1 MGIDESS
8 AITATSDLQAA
19 LGIIDNEGSLKHT
32 TIFEKSETFR
42 IISSL
47 RVSGYISRART
58 GGPWELTETG
68 REFMN
73 KVDDG
78 APEAEPGPQEPED
91 VELGLD
97 DETSEPPA
105 ERSTATLRETLLDTI
120 DKVLSGDMDVRQAKV
135 VSELSGRVVDTLKLE
150 LAYAIAEE
158 NINGGIPTGSD
169 RPPITSPLMLE
180 HGN

>member
-19 LGIIDNEGSLKHT
+19 LGIIDSEESLKHT
-32 TIFEKSETFR
+32 SIFEKSETLR

-58 GGPWELTETG
+58 GGPWSVTETG
-68 REFMN
+68 RAFMN
-73 KVDDG
+73 KADDG
-78 APEAEPGPQEPED
+78 APEAKPGPQESED
-91 VELGLD
+91 VELGVED
-97 DETSEPPA
+97 QVDEAPG

-120 DKVLSGDMDVRQAKV
+120 EKVLSGDMDVKQAKV
-135 VSELSGRVVDTLKLE
+135 VSELSGKVIDTLKLE
-150 LAYAIAEE
+150 LAYAIAED
-158 NINGGIPTGSD
+158 NINGGMPTGSD
-169 RPPITSPLMLE
+169 RAPLTKPLMLE